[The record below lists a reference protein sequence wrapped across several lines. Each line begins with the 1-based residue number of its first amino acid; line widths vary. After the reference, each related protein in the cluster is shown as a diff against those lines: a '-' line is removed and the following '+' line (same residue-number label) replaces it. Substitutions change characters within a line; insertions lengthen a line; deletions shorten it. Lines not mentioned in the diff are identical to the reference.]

1 MGITIP
7 KLPTIPKLSAKLNN
21 TPSARGNFFKPLM
34 IGTPIWA
41 ERDENYL
48 NVAFDIR
55 LQHPRVIVVEYKKL
69 MESPNELY
77 DGYSRIYI
85 LGADGNP
92 VPFMSNMWRELHNS
106 QEEQEEIGK
115 EFYNYRIDLEGRFTF
130 SGNTLAAKDANLAV
144 KDLCQMYPKWSRF
157 PTAKDYA
164 TVEKL
169 CEAQIA
175 IDRLKSEESHQWIAD
190 KIKSSQEAIK
200 QEQERIAKLEKDLN
214 ELYENAADAL
224 NLFEENGLE
233 PNMEGDGEPKKATT
247 SNFPDSDASSLY
259 TSSLFNHTPPTRFI
273 GNASIYVSTEGGC
286 RVAFSTNPGSIQVGD
301 MVIDPITGWK
311 AVYCGN
317 NEWTCVA

>member
-1 MGITIP
+1 
-7 KLPTIPKLSAKLNN
+7 
-21 TPSARGNFFKPLM
+21 M

-175 IDRLKSEESHQWIAD
+175 IDRLKSEESHRWIAD
-190 KIKSSQEAIK
+190 QIKTSQEAIK
-200 QEQERIAKLEKDLN
+200 REQEKIAKLEKDLN
-214 ELYENAADAL
+214 KIYENAADAM
-224 NLFEENGLE
+224 NLFEDNGIE
-233 PNMEGDGEPKKATT
+233 PDMEGDGEPKKATT
-247 SNFPDSDASSLY
+247 ITSLNVSSPNSLSNRMT
-259 TSSLFNHTPPTRFI
+259 TSKFI
-273 GNASIYVSTEGGC
+273 GNASIWVSATGGC

-301 MVIDPITGWK
+301 RVVDPITSRQ
-311 AVYCGN
+311 AVYRGN
-317 NEWTCVA
+317 NEWILMA